1 VWSKAQAANSCV
13 GWRCRP
19 FSTAPP
25 SSKRTDA
32 DNAQG
37 SSTDLVEYI
46 DDSSPITGLT
56 LLPSFV
62 TPAEQE
68 ELVRE
73 LDGVFQG
80 KRYSFARHWDQ
91 VIIGYREC
99 ERSLFKF
106 SAQNQRTIQRL
117 NDAIGPGVNL
127 FPHVH
132 VLDIHEDG
140 EMKPHIDSIKF
151 SGGLIAGLSL
161 LSPCVFELHHQQ
173 SPARVN
179 LLLEPGSF
187 YIMRGDARYEWA
199 HGISKSDVAF
209 KGRTVKRTRRLS
221 LIMRDFKD
229 DDIFPTPPPPPGDG

>member
-1 VWSKAQAANSCV
+1 LLCAPRLVWSKAQAANSCV

-132 VLDIHEDG
+132 VLDIHEVLR
-140 EMKPHIDSIKF
+140 S
-151 SGGLIAGLSL
+151 SL
-161 LSPCVFELHHQQ
+161 T
-173 SPARVN
+173 
-179 LLLEPGSF
+179 GT
-187 YIMRGDARYEWA
+187 D
-199 HGISKSDVAF
+199 
-209 KGRTVKRTRRLS
+209 TRR
-221 LIMRDFKD
+221 RDEA
-229 DDIFPTPPPPPGDG
+229 TH